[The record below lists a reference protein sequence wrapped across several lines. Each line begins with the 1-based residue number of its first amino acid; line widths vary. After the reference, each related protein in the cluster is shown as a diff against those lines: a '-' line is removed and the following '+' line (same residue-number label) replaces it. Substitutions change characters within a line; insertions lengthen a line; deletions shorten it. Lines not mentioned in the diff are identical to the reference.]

1 MAYDIIETTE
11 KVAWDEHIINTE
23 NPHEVTYEQV

>member
-1 MAYDIIETTE
+1 MAYDIIETLE
-11 KVAWDEHIINTE
+11 KTAWDEHIVNKN